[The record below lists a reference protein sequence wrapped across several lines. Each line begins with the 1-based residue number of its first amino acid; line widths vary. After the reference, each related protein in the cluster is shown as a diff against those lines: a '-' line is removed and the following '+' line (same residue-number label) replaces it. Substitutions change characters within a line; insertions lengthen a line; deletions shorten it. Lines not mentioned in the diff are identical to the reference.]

1 VKLFVKFGNFMSKIG
16 RKPII
21 IPDGVDI
28 KVDGLRVSVKGP
40 KGELQRQLTAGVKV
54 EVKDGKMSITIAGS
68 GPDKNKVWGLE
79 RALLNNMVVGVS
91 QGFQRKLEVNGVG
104 YRAAVQGKKMN
115 LALGFSH
122 PIEIDIPAGIEA
134 KVQKN
139 IITLTGIDKQALGQF
154 AANIKSF
161 RPPEPYKGKGIKY
174 AEEQIRRKEGKK
186 VAASESGE

>member
-1 VKLFVKFGNFMSKIG
+1 
-16 RKPII
+16 
-21 IPDGVDI
+21 
-28 KVDGLRVSVKGP
+28 
-40 KGELQRQLTAGVKV
+40 
-54 EVKDGKMSITIAGS
+54 
-68 GPDKNKVWGLE
+68 
-79 RALLNNMVVGVS
+79 
-91 QGFQRKLEVNGVG
+91 
-104 YRAAVQGKKMN
+104 VQGKKMN